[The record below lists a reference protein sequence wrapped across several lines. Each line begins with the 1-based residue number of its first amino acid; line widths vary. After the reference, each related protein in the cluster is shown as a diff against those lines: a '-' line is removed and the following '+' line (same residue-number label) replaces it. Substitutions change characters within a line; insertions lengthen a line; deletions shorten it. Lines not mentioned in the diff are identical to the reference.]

1 MQGCKGARVLGV
13 IVALRHRIMAKD
25 FTELAAWQL
34 ADQLRLLILE
44 ITSNPSVARDFK
56 YCNQCKDAARSA
68 ASNITEGFGRYR
80 HRDFARFLR
89 YALGS
94 LAETR
99 HLLMEGRDKRYLAEP
114 IASRLLNLSAA
125 VDRATKNLM
134 LSRLR
139 QAKQLRDTRAEALQ
153 RSRLTTDD

>member
-1 MQGCKGARVLGV
+1 VLGV

-44 ITSNPSVARDFK
+44 ITSNPNVARDFK

-68 ASNITEGFGRYR
+68 ASNIAEGFGRYR

-89 YALGS
+89 ISMGLLKEVADLLIDGHHRCYINDAQ
-94 LAETR
+94 LAQGMRLVTR
-99 HLLMEGRDKRYLAEP
+99 SKSACAKLARYL
-114 IASRLLNLSAA
+114 
-125 VDRATKNLM
+125 DATPD
-134 LSRLR
+134 
-139 QAKQLRDTRAEALQ
+139 AKD
-153 RSRLTTDD
+153 